1 MDTNIETIIA
11 KVTEQFVISK
21 DNPQELT
28 DTIKKIR
35 DSGNKIIIQ
44 YLMDGIL
51 VQSVSGCEDQLN
63 EDDIYII
70 DPFTGAFKPAKYYN
84 YAYGSFKHY
93 KYTNI
98 IPKANKDSTPVKL
111 PPIHD

>member
-1 MDTNIETIIA
+1 MDIDIETFIA

-21 DNPQELT
+21 DNLQELT

-70 DPFTGAFKPAKYYN
+70 DPFTGAFNPAKNYN
-84 YAYGSFKHY
+84 YAYKPFKHY
-93 KYTNI
+93 KYTHKPETNQ
-98 IPKANKDSTPVKL
+98 DSTPIKL